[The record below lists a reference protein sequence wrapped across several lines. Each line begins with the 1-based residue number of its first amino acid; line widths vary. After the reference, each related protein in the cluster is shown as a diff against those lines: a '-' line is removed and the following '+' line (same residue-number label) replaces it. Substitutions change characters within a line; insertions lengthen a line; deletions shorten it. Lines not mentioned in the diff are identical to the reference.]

1 MSIFDKFFKK
11 YAYKFDKGYPDMN
24 NDQDVLL
31 LESLISEAV
40 GYKFSLNELVKLEY
54 DILTDEAKKIAQ
66 ELISLLGITQD
77 QIKPASKNKIVIYD
91 DNRDVLTDRVEDSGK
106 YGKRRHP
113 RNGNFKIGDVFIL
126 LKPGAKGGEYYEL
139 KPQQLGITL
148 DEKISLS
155 TLFKEL
161 ERGVKDNKIMSD
173 EQKKVLLYAINKEN
187 KPTQEEITSAM
198 DAPSFYN
205 ETLKNLGEPLGAL
218 VYGKANGFDS
228 VEFPGA
234 GNYPLIDYL
243 LFNGDEQVQ
252 VSAKTSK
259 GMGNTVKLNDLKKV
273 VEKKDG
279 EIDDKKLKVIDT
291 ISSKSVLEG
300 PLDLIDEIG
309 SPGLKKELESF
320 KQKYP
325 EFPKINNP
333 YNREAHAE
341 RIQLEKKLIKELNA
355 DPDYNFNDLFNEYV
369 AVRYVKYKLNPK
381 TLEDG
386 YDTIDSGQFN
396 VSLASKNSPG
406 HDSDRVG
413 LAVKK
418 LKTK

>member
-1 MSIFDKFFKK
+1 M
-11 YAYKFDKGYPDMN
+11 
-24 NDQDVLL
+24 Q
-31 LESLISEAV
+31 
-40 GYKFSLNELVKLEY
+40 ELVKLEY
-54 DILTDEAKKIAQ
+54 DILSDKAKKVAE
-66 ELISLLGITQD
+66 ELITLLGITKE

-91 DNRDVLTDRVEDSGK
+91 DNRDVLTDRIEDSGK

-113 RNGNFKIGDVFIL
+113 RSGNFKIGDVFII

-148 DEKISLS
+148 DEKITLDQ
-155 TLFKEL
+155 LFKEL

-173 EQKKVLLYAINKEN
+173 TQKKVLLYTINKQD
-187 KPTQEEITSAM
+187 KPTSEEIDEAM
-198 DAPSFYN
+198 SAPSFYN
-205 ETLKNLGEPLGAL
+205 EVLKNLGEPLGAL
-218 VYGKANGFDS
+218 VYGKSIGAEG

-243 LFNGDEQVQ
+243 LYQGDDQIQ

-279 EIDDKKLKVIDT
+279 EIDADKMLVIDE
-291 ISSKSVLEG
+291 ISKGSVLEG
-300 PLDLIDEIG
+300 PLNLIEKVG
-309 SPGLKKELESF
+309 SSTLKKQLKEFYE
-320 KQKYP
+320 KYP

-333 YNREAHAE
+333 YDREAHAD
-341 RIQLEKKLIKELNA
+341 RIRLEKALIKELNA
-355 DPDYNFNDLFNEYV
+355 DPKYNYNDLFNEYV
-369 AVRYVKYKLNPK
+369 AVRYVKYKLNQK
-381 TLEDG
+381 NLEDG
-386 YDTIDSGQFN
+386 FDIIDAGQFN
-396 VSLASKNSPG
+396 VTLASKNSPG

-418 LKTK
+418 LK

>member
-1 MSIFDKFFKK
+1 MDALDLFFKK
-11 YAYKFDKGYPDMN
+11 FSYKFDKGYPELHEEKDI
-24 NDQDVLL
+24 LL
-31 LESLISEAV
+31 MQSILESLDI
-40 GYKFSLNELVKLEY
+40 KLNLQELVKLEY
-54 DILTDEAKKIAQ
+54 NVLTDEAKKVAD
-66 ELISLLGITQD
+66 ELVKLLNISKD

-91 DNRDVLTDRVEDSGK
+91 DNRDVLVDRIEDAGK

-113 RNGNFKIGDVFIL
+113 RSGNFKIDNTYII

-139 KPQQLGITL
+139 KPQQMNLSLDKKITL
-148 DEKISLS
+148 DQLYR
-155 TLFKEL
+155 EL
-161 ERGVKDNKIMSD
+161 QAGIKDNKIMSD
-173 EQKKVLLYAINKEN
+173 EQKKVLLYALTKED
-187 KPTQEEITSAM
+187 KPSSEEIESAM
-198 DAPSFYN
+198 NAPSFYN
-205 ETLKNLGEPLGAL
+205 EVLKNLGEPLGAL
-218 VYGKANGFDS
+218 IYGKALGVDG

-243 LFNGDEQVQ
+243 LHQGDDQIQ

-279 EIDDKKLKVIDT
+279 EIDDDRMLVIDEL
-291 ISSKSVLEG
+291 SKGSVLEG
-300 PLDLIDEIG
+300 PLNLIEKIG
-309 SPGLKKELESF
+309 SSELKKSLQDF
-320 KQKYP
+320 YKKYP

-333 YNREAHAE
+333 YNREAHAD
-341 RIQLEKKLIKELNA
+341 RIRLEKALIKELNA
-355 DPDYNFNDLFNEYV
+355 DPKYNFNDLFNEYV

-386 YDTIDSGQFN
+386 YDIIDAGQFN

-418 LKTK
+418 LK

>member
-1 MSIFDKFFKK
+1 MDVLDKFFVKF
-11 YAYKFDKGYPDMN
+11 AYKFDKGYPELREEKDI
-24 NDQDVLL
+24 LL
-31 LESLISEAV
+31 LESIFE
-40 GYKFSLNELVKLEY
+40 SLDLKLNLQELVKLEY
-54 DILTDEAKKIAQ
+54 SVLTDEAKKIAQ

-91 DNRDVLTDRVEDSGK
+91 DNRDVLTDRIEDSGK
-106 YGKRRHP
+106 FGKRRHP
-113 RNGNFKIGDVFIL
+113 RNGNFKVDNTFII

-148 DEKISLS
+148 DTKITLDQ
-155 TLFKEL
+155 LFKEL
-161 ERGVKDNKIMSD
+161 EQGVKDNKIMSD
-173 EQKKVLLYAINKEN
+173 TQKKVLLYTINKQS
-187 KPTQEEITSAM
+187 KPTSEETEEAM
-198 DAPSFYN
+198 SAPSFYN
-205 ETLKNLGEPLGAL
+205 EVLKNLGEPLGAL
-218 VYGKANGFDS
+218 VYGKAIGAEG

-243 LFNGDEQVQ
+243 LYQGEDQIQ

-273 VEKKDG
+273 VKKKDG
-279 EIDDKKLKVIDT
+279 EIDADKMTVIDEL
-291 ISSKSVLEG
+291 SKGSVLEG
-300 PLDLIDEIG
+300 PLNLIEKVG
-309 SPGLKKELESF
+309 STELKSQLKAFYE
-320 KQKYP
+320 KYP

-333 YNREAHAE
+333 YDREAHAD
-341 RIQLEKKLIKELNA
+341 RIRLEKALIKELNA
-355 DPDYNFNDLFNEYV
+355 DPKYNFNDLFNEYV
-369 AVRYVKYKLNPK
+369 AVRYVKYKLNQK

-386 YDTIDSGQFN
+386 YDIIDAGKFN

-418 LKTK
+418 LK

>member
-1 MSIFDKFFKK
+1 MSIFDKFFTKF
-11 YAYKFDKGYPDMN
+11 AYKFDKGYPDMDN
-24 NDQDVLL
+24 PTDVSL
-31 LESLISEAV
+31 LESLITEAV

-54 DILTDEAKKIAQ
+54 DVLTDEAKKIAQ

-77 QIKPASKNKIVIYD
+77 QIKPSSKNKIVIYD
-91 DNRDVLTDRVEDSGK
+91 DNRDVLTDRIEDSGK

-187 KPTQEEITSAM
+187 KPAQEEITSAM
-198 DAPSFYN
+198 EAPSFYN

-218 VYGKANGFDS
+218 VYGQANGFDS

-243 LFNGDEQVQ
+243 LYNGDEQVQ

-273 VEKKDG
+273 VEKKEG
-279 EIDDKKLKVIDT
+279 EIDDKKLEVIDT

-300 PLDLIDEIG
+300 PLDLIEKIG
-309 SPGLKKELESF
+309 SSSLKNELKAF
-320 KQKYP
+320 YKKYP
-325 EFPKINNP
+325 QFPQINNP
-333 YNREAHAE
+333 YDREAHAE

-355 DPDYNFNDLFNEYV
+355 NPDYNFNDLFNEYI
-369 AVRYVKYKLNPK
+369 AVRYIKYKLNPK

>member
-1 MSIFDKFFKK
+1 MDPITRFLNKVSHKFP
-11 YAYKFDKGYPDMN
+11 KGYPVLTEEKDI
-24 NDQDVLL
+24 LL
-31 LESLISEAV
+31 LQSLLENLDLKV
-40 GYKFSLNELVKLEY
+40 NLQELVKLEY
-54 DILTDEAKKIAQ
+54 DILSDKAKKVAE
-66 ELISLLGITQD
+66 ELITLLGITKE

-91 DNRDVLTDRVEDSGK
+91 DNRDVLTDRIEDSGK

-113 RNGNFKIGDVFIL
+113 RSGNFKIDDVFII

-148 DEKISLS
+148 DEKITLDQ
-155 TLFKEL
+155 LFKEL

-173 EQKKVLLYAINKEN
+173 TQKKVLLYTINKQD
-187 KPTQEEITSAM
+187 KPSSEEIEEAM
-198 DAPSFYN
+198 SAPSFYN
-205 ETLKNLGEPLGAL
+205 EVLKNLGEPLGAL
-218 VYGKANGFDS
+218 VYGKSIGAEG

-243 LFNGDEQVQ
+243 LYQGDDQIQ

-279 EIDDKKLKVIDT
+279 EIDADKMLVIDE
-291 ISSKSVLEG
+291 ISKGSVLEG
-300 PLDLIDEIG
+300 PLNLIEKLG
-309 SPGLKKELESF
+309 SSTLKKQLKEFYE
-320 KQKYP
+320 KYP

-333 YNREAHAE
+333 YDREAHAD
-341 RIQLEKKLIKELNA
+341 RIRLEKALIKELNA
-355 DPDYNFNDLFNEYV
+355 DPKYNYNDLFNEYV
-369 AVRYVKYKLNPK
+369 AVRYVKYKLNEK
-381 TLEDG
+381 NLEDG
-386 YDTIDSGQFN
+386 FDIIDAGQFN
-396 VSLASKNSPG
+396 VTLASKNSPG

-418 LKTK
+418 LK

>member
-1 MSIFDKFFKK
+1 MDVLDLFFKK
-11 YAYKFDKGYPDMN
+11 FSYKFDKGYPELHEEKDI
-24 NDQDVLL
+24 LL
-31 LESLISEAV
+31 MQSILESLDI
-40 GYKFSLNELVKLEY
+40 KLNLQELVKLEY
-54 DILTDEAKKIAQ
+54 NVLTDEAKKVAD
-66 ELISLLGITQD
+66 ELVKLLNISKD

-91 DNRDVLTDRVEDSGK
+91 DNRDVLVDRIEDAGK

-113 RNGNFKIGDVFIL
+113 RSGNFKIDNTFII

-139 KPQQLGITL
+139 KPQQMGLSLDKKITL
-148 DEKISLS
+148 DQLYR
-155 TLFKEL
+155 EL
-161 ERGVKDNKIMSD
+161 QAGIKDNKIMSD
-173 EQKKVLLYAINKEN
+173 EQKKVLLYALTKED
-187 KPTQEEITSAM
+187 KPSSEEIESAM
-198 DAPSFYN
+198 NAPSFYN
-205 ETLKNLGEPLGAL
+205 EVLKNLGEPLGAL
-218 VYGKANGFDS
+218 IYGKALGVDG

-243 LFNGDEQVQ
+243 LHQGDDQIQ

-279 EIDDKKLKVIDT
+279 EIDDNRMLVIDEL
-291 ISSKSVLEG
+291 SKGSVLEG
-300 PLDLIDEIG
+300 PLNLIEKIG
-309 SPGLKKELESF
+309 SSELKKSLQDF
-320 KQKYP
+320 YKKYP

-333 YNREAHAE
+333 YNREAHAD
-341 RIQLEKKLIKELNA
+341 RIRLEKALIKELNA
-355 DPDYNFNDLFNEYV
+355 DPKYNFNDLFNEYV

-386 YDTIDSGQFN
+386 YDIIDAGQFN

-418 LKTK
+418 LK

>member
-1 MSIFDKFFKK
+1 MDPITKFLNKVSH
-11 YAYKFDKGYPDMN
+11 KFPKGYPELTEEKDI
-24 NDQDVLL
+24 LL
-31 LESLISEAV
+31 LQSLLENLDLKV
-40 GYKFSLNELVKLEY
+40 NLQELVKLEY
-54 DILTDEAKKIAQ
+54 DILSDKAKKVAE
-66 ELISLLGITQD
+66 ELITLLGITKE

-91 DNRDVLTDRVEDSGK
+91 DNRDVLTDRIEDSGK

-113 RNGNFKIGDVFIL
+113 RSGNFKIDDVFII

-148 DEKISLS
+148 DEKITLDQ
-155 TLFKEL
+155 LFKEL

-173 EQKKVLLYAINKEN
+173 TQKKVLLYTINKQD
-187 KPTQEEITSAM
+187 KPTSEEIDEAM
-198 DAPSFYN
+198 SAPSFYN
-205 ETLKNLGEPLGAL
+205 EVLKNLGEPLGAL
-218 VYGKANGFDS
+218 VYGKSIGAEG

-243 LFNGDEQVQ
+243 LYQGDDQIQ

-279 EIDDKKLKVIDT
+279 EIDADKMLVIDE
-291 ISSKSVLEG
+291 ISKGSVLEG
-300 PLDLIDEIG
+300 PLNLIEKVG
-309 SPGLKKELESF
+309 SSTLKKQLKEFYE
-320 KQKYP
+320 KYP

-333 YNREAHAE
+333 YDREAHAD
-341 RIQLEKKLIKELNA
+341 RIRLEKALIKELNA
-355 DPDYNFNDLFNEYV
+355 DPKYNYNDLFNEYV
-369 AVRYVKYKLNPK
+369 AVRYVKYKLNQK
-381 TLEDG
+381 NLEDG
-386 YDTIDSGQFN
+386 FDIIDAGQFN
-396 VSLASKNSPG
+396 VTLASKNSPG

-418 LKTK
+418 LK

>member
-1 MSIFDKFFKK
+1 MDVLDKFFQQ
-11 YAYKFDKGYPDMN
+11 YAYKFNKGYPDMN

-31 LESLISEAV
+31 LESLLSGVLGE
-40 GYKFSLNELVKLEY
+40 KFRLDELEKLEY
-54 DILTDEAKKIAQ
+54 NILTDEAKKISQ

-77 QIKPASKNKIVIYD
+77 QIKPTSKNKIVIYD
-91 DNRDVLTDRVEDSGK
+91 DNRDILVDRIEDLGK
-106 YGKRRHP
+106 YGKRRNI
-113 RNGNFKIGDVFIL
+113 RNGNFKVGGSYII
-126 LKPGAKGGEYYEL
+126 LKPNASGGEYYEF
-139 KPQQLGITL
+139 KPQQLGIIL
-148 DEKISLS
+148 DQKISLS

-161 ERGVKDNKIMSD
+161 ELGIKNNKIISD
-173 EQKKVLLYAINKEN
+173 EQKKVLLYIVNKEA
-187 KPTQEEITSAM
+187 KPPQEEITTSM

-205 ETLKNLGEPLGAL
+205 EILKNLGEPLGAL
-218 VYGKANGFDS
+218 IYGKGNGFDS

-243 LFNGDEQVQ
+243 LFNGDEQAQ

-259 GMGNTVKLNDLKKV
+259 GTGNTVKLNDLKKI

-279 EIDDKKLKVIDT
+279 EIDGKKLEVIDT

-300 PLDLIDEIG
+300 PLELIEKIG
-309 SPGLKKELESF
+309 STGLKQELKEF
-320 KQKYP
+320 YKKYP
-325 EFPKINNP
+325 TFPKINNP
-333 YNREAHAE
+333 YNREAHSE

-355 DPDYNFNDLFNEYV
+355 NPDYNFNDLFNEYV

-386 YDTIDSGQFN
+386 YDTITSGQFD
-396 VSLASKNSPG
+396 VSLLSKNSSG
-406 HDSDRVG
+406 HDSDRIG

-418 LKTK
+418 LK

>member
-1 MSIFDKFFKK
+1 MDALDLFFKK
-11 YAYKFDKGYPDMN
+11 FSYKFDKGYPELHEEKDI
-24 NDQDVLL
+24 LL
-31 LESLISEAV
+31 MQSILESLDI
-40 GYKFSLNELVKLEY
+40 KLNLQELVKLEY
-54 DILTDEAKKIAQ
+54 NVLTDEAKKVAD
-66 ELISLLGITQD
+66 ELVKLLNISKD

-91 DNRDVLTDRVEDSGK
+91 DNRDVLVDRIEDAGK

-113 RNGNFKIGDVFIL
+113 RSGNFKIDNTYII

-139 KPQQLGITL
+139 KPQQMNLSLDKKITL
-148 DEKISLS
+148 DQLYR
-155 TLFKEL
+155 EL
-161 ERGVKDNKIMSD
+161 QAGIKDNKIMSD
-173 EQKKVLLYAINKEN
+173 EQKKVLLYALTKED
-187 KPTQEEITSAM
+187 KPSSEEIESAM
-198 DAPSFYN
+198 NAPSFYN
-205 ETLKNLGEPLGAL
+205 EVLKNLGEPLGAL
-218 VYGKANGFDS
+218 IYGKALGVDG

-243 LFNGDEQVQ
+243 LHQGDDQIQ

-279 EIDDKKLKVIDT
+279 EIDDDRMLVIDEL
-291 ISSKSVLEG
+291 SKGSVLEG
-300 PLDLIDEIG
+300 PLNLIEKIG
-309 SPGLKKELESF
+309 SSELKKSLQDF
-320 KQKYP
+320 YKKYP

-333 YNREAHAE
+333 YNREAHAD
-341 RIQLEKKLIKELNA
+341 RIRLEKALIKELNA
-355 DPDYNFNDLFNEYV
+355 DPKYNFNDLFNEYV

-386 YDTIDSGQFN
+386 YDIIDAGQFN

-418 LKTK
+418 LQ

>member
-1 MSIFDKFFKK
+1 MDPITRFLNKVSHKFP
-11 YAYKFDKGYPDMN
+11 KGYPELTEEKDI
-24 NDQDVLL
+24 LL
-31 LESLISEAV
+31 LQSLLENLDLKV
-40 GYKFSLNELVKLEY
+40 NLQELVKLEY
-54 DILTDEAKKIAQ
+54 DILSDKAKKVAE
-66 ELISLLGITQD
+66 ELITLLGITKE

-91 DNRDVLTDRVEDSGK
+91 DNRDVLIDRIEDSNK

-113 RNGNFKIGDVFIL
+113 RSGNFKINDVFII

-148 DEKISLS
+148 DEKITLDQ
-155 TLFKEL
+155 LFKEL

-173 EQKKVLLYAINKEN
+173 TQKKVLLYTINKQD
-187 KPTQEEITSAM
+187 KPSSEEIEEAM
-198 DAPSFYN
+198 SAPSFYN
-205 ETLKNLGEPLGAL
+205 EVLKNLGEPLGAL
-218 VYGKANGFDS
+218 VYGKSIGAEG

-243 LFNGDEQVQ
+243 LYQGDDQIQ

-279 EIDDKKLKVIDT
+279 EIDADKMLVIDE
-291 ISSKSVLEG
+291 ISKGSVLEG
-300 PLDLIDEIG
+300 PLNLIEKVG
-309 SPGLKKELESF
+309 SSTLKKQLKEFYE
-320 KQKYP
+320 KYP

-333 YNREAHAE
+333 YDREAHAD
-341 RIQLEKKLIKELNA
+341 RIRLEKALIKELNA
-355 DPDYNFNDLFNEYV
+355 DPKYNYNDLFNEYV
-369 AVRYVKYKLNPK
+369 AVRYVKYKLNQK
-381 TLEDG
+381 NLEDG
-386 YDTIDSGQFN
+386 FDIIDSGQFN
-396 VSLASKNSPG
+396 VTLASKNSPG

-418 LKTK
+418 LK

>member
-1 MSIFDKFFKK
+1 MNTFDKFFKK
-11 YAYKFDKGYPDMN
+11 YSYKFDKGYPELKEEKDI
-24 NDQDVLL
+24 LL
-31 LESLISEAV
+31 LESILEDLGI
-40 GYKFSLNELVKLEY
+40 KLNLQELVKLEY
-54 DILTDEAKKIAQ
+54 DVLTGDAKKIAQ
-66 ELISLLGITQD
+66 ELIALLGITQD

-91 DNRDVLTDRVEDSGK
+91 DNRDVLTDRIEDSGK

-113 RNGNFKIGDVFIL
+113 RNGNFKVGDTYIL

-148 DEKISLS
+148 DTKITLDQ
-155 TLFKEL
+155 LFKEL
-161 ERGVKDNKIMSD
+161 EQGVKDNKIMSD
-173 EQKKVLLYAINKEN
+173 TQKKVLLYAINKQD
-187 KPTQEEITSAM
+187 KPTNEEIEEAM
-198 DAPSFYN
+198 SAPSFYN
-205 ETLKNLGEPLGAL
+205 EVLKNLGEPLGAL
-218 VYGKANGFDS
+218 VYGKAIGAEG

-243 LFNGDEQVQ
+243 LHDGNDQIQ

-279 EIDDKKLKVIDT
+279 EIDADKMTVIDEL
-291 ISSKSVLEG
+291 SKGSVLEG
-300 PLDLIDEIG
+300 PLNLIEKVG
-309 SPGLKKELESF
+309 SAELKNQLKAFYE
-320 KQKYP
+320 KYP
-325 EFPKINNP
+325 NFPKINNP
-333 YNREAHAE
+333 YDREAHAD
-341 RIQLEKKLIKELNA
+341 RIRLEKALIKELNA
-355 DPDYNFNDLFNEYV
+355 DPKYNFNDLFNEYV
-369 AVRYVKYKLNPK
+369 AVRYVKYKLNQK

-386 YDTIDSGQFN
+386 YDIIDAGKFN

-418 LKTK
+418 LK

>member
-1 MSIFDKFFKK
+1 MNTFDKFFKK
-11 YAYKFDKGYPDMN
+11 YSYKFNKGYPELKEEKDI
-24 NDQDVLL
+24 LL
-31 LESLISEAV
+31 LESILEDLGI
-40 GYKFSLNELVKLEY
+40 KLNLQELVKLEY
-54 DILTDEAKKIAQ
+54 DVLTDDAKKIAQ

-77 QIKPASKNKIVIYD
+77 QIKPSSKNKIVIYD
-91 DNRDVLTDRVEDSGK
+91 DNRDVLTDRIEDSGK

-113 RNGNFKIGDVFIL
+113 RNGNFKIGDTFII

-139 KPQQLGITL
+139 KPQQMGISL
-148 DEKISLS
+148 DEKISLDQ
-155 TLFKEL
+155 LYNEL
-161 ERGVKDNKIMSD
+161 QKGIKDNKIMSD
-173 EQKKVLLYAINKEN
+173 EQKKVLLYAVTKEN
-187 KPTQEEITSAM
+187 KPTSEEIESAM
-198 DAPSFYN
+198 SAPSFYN
-205 ETLKNLGEPLGAL
+205 EVLKNLGEPLGAL
-218 VYGKANGFDS
+218 IYGNALEVDG

-243 LFNGDEQVQ
+243 LYNGDEQIQ

-259 GMGNTVKLNDLKKV
+259 GMGNTVKLADLKKV

-279 EIDDKKLKVIDT
+279 EIDTDKMLVIDE
-291 ISSKSVLEG
+291 ISKGSVLEG
-300 PLDLIDEIG
+300 PLNLIEKIG
-309 SPGLKKELESF
+309 SDSLKKALKKFYED
-320 KQKYP
+320 YP
-325 EFPKINNP
+325 DFPKINNP
-333 YNREAHAE
+333 YDREAHADRIRLE
-341 RIQLEKKLIKELNA
+341 RALIKELNA
-355 DPDYNFNDLFNEYV
+355 DPKYNFNDLFNEYV

-418 LKTK
+418 LK